1 MKKIYIAFLI
11 SVLSLALSSCERSV
25 LEPWPPDA
33 ARQAED
39 IWGNYYY
46 TKGVLDRAYTG
57 EGTCAHWS
65 DVYGATINGALSM
78 SPLACA
84 TDEAEHTVATANVQR
99 FTNGNWN
106 TTNTPTTYYGSRY
119 NGHNARSPWIN
130 AYLGMRR
137 LHLFLDNVEHSVL
150 IDDPDDPT
158 RAHDRTYWRGQA
170 FFLRAFFSFEILKR
184 YGGYPISLHV
194 EEISEDLYRPRNT
207 MEECVAQICA
217 DLDSAA
223 AMLPALWDEENWHR
237 ANRMFAQALKSR
249 VLLYYASPLYQG
261 DFWTFGL
268 NKGEVGDVQR
278 WIDAVDASRE
288 AINNNDFYNLMEVT
302 NFNRPY
308 SNEGTYGYQ
317 IGLTGNLE
325 NVEQIHT
332 NGFYSG
338 SSSGGTY
345 FSVYDERYN
354 LPDGLDGC
362 YGYCNPTQEM
372 VDAFEVVTGT
382 GSNRKAVPFDWNN
395 EAHAKNPYAN
405 RDNRF
410 YNSIIYNGMI
420 WGESSSKATTIYTYE
435 PVTIGTVSYPAG
447 KHRDRSRLN
456 ATKTGYYYRKYFSE
470 AVYSLKSGNYTRPSR
485 SHFDTR
491 FAELVLNYAEALNEA
506 YGPDAPDPKGELREI
521 LGVEGINTAR
531 QAVNIIRSR
540 VNMPAVDREKTS
552 TQEGM
557 REAIHHERRIEL
569 CFEGQRFYDL
579 RRWKEAE
586 EVLGKPI
593 HGIKI
598 TPTKFNNQGVPT
610 EYNYEVEKVEDRVW
624 MQKYYWYPIPYAELV
639 KYAGKGPDGTNPIKQ
654 NPGWD

>member
-11 SVLSLALSSCERSV
+11 SVLSIALTSCERSF

-57 EGTCAHWS
+57 EGPCAYWAEI
-65 DVYGATINGALSM
+65 YGGTSTTPGL
-78 SPLACA
+78 LACA
-84 TDEAEHTVATANVQR
+84 TDEAEHTLSTSNVQR

-106 TTNTPTTYYGSRY
+106 TTNTPTTYYGSRF

-130 AYLGMRR
+130 SYLGMRR
-137 LHLFLDNVEHSVL
+137 LHLFLDNVDHSVL

-158 RAHDRTYWRGQA
+158 RAHDLTYWRGQA
-170 FFLRAFFSFEILKR
+170 FFLRAWFGFEILKR

-194 EEISEDLYRPRNT
+194 EDIDEDLYRPRNT
-207 MEECVAQICA
+207 LDECVNQILS
-217 DLDSAA
+217 DLDSAT

-237 ANRMFAQALKSR
+237 ANRMFAEALRSR
-249 VLLYYASPLYQG
+249 LLLYYASPLYQG
-261 DFWTFGL
+261 DFWSYGL

-278 WIDAVDASRE
+278 WINAADAARN
-288 AINNNDFYNLMEVT
+288 AINDNDFYNLMEVT
-302 NFNRPY
+302 VFKRPY

-325 NVEQIHT
+325 NIEQIHT
-332 NGFYSG
+332 NGFYG
-338 SSSGGTY
+338 GASSGGTY
-345 FSVYDERYN
+345 FSRYDERYG
-354 LPDGLDGC
+354 LPDAVDGC
-362 YGYCNPTQEM
+362 YGYTNPTQEL

-382 GSNRKAVPFDWNN
+382 GANRKAVPFDWNN
-395 EAHAKNPYAN
+395 EAHTKDPYAN
-405 RDNRF
+405 RDTRF
-410 YNSIIYNGMI
+410 YNSIIYNGMV
-420 WGESSSKATTIYTYE
+420 WGENSSKSYTVYTYE
-435 PVTIGTVSYPAG
+435 PVTIGTKSYPAG
-447 KHRDRSRLN
+447 KHRNRSRIN
-456 ATKTGYYYRKYFSE
+456 ATKTGYYYRKFLSE
-470 AVYSLKSGNYTRPSR
+470 AVYSLKSGDFTTPVR
-485 SHFDTR
+485 SKWDTR

-531 QAVNIIRSR
+531 QAVNIIRTR
-540 VNMPAVDREKTS
+540 VNMPNLDRETTS

-557 REAIHHERRIEL
+557 RQAIHHERQIEL
-569 CFEGQRFYDL
+569 CFEAHRFYDL

-586 EVLGKPI
+586 EVLGQPI

-598 TPTKFNNQGVPT
+598 TPTGFTAKGIPT
-610 EYNYEVEKVEDRVW
+610 GYTYEVEKVEDRVW
-624 MQKYYWYPIPYAELV
+624 KQQYYWYPIPYSELV
-639 KYAGKGPDGTNPIKQ
+639 KYAGKGPDGTNPMRQ
-654 NPGWD
+654 NPGWE